1 MPCSICR
8 QSGHNRA
15 TCPQR
20 NITGIPNR
28 AGGNQS
34 STNISQ
40 VSVLRRTLIKK
51 KWKTAIRNIIYI
63 HRFIDL
69 VEREIADLFRA
80 PAESYD
86 IKLYYPSWSK
96 IRRLNDNVILWH
108 ARFSN
113 QSLLNPSIRQKLEEC
128 RILHRSINP
137 DPPPP
142 RDDRKKVALM
152 NMRDDNYLIY
162 WVVGNYMIQDLD
174 SQENQINYLGFLPKK
189 GTFKLKTMDGHRF
202 YIVPHRLNS
211 EPPYHPK
218 TDKEFFIEPYCQ
230 INIHEETSEKIFVD
244 EGQTL
249 SEMNKWKFNAL
260 KLDYLIKEVIKL
272 GGKNNDVLECVLDL
286 HQDIKLDS
294 FTEMDKEMAGIPSIY
309 TNIT

>member
-1 MPCSICR
+1 MVCSICR
-8 QSGHNRA
+8 QRGHNRV

-28 AGGNQS
+28 SGGT

-40 VSVLRRTLIKK
+40 ESSLRRTLIKK

-63 HRFIDL
+63 RRFINL
-69 VEREIADLFRA
+69 VERERVN
-80 PAESYD
+80 PPPVESD
-86 IKLYYPSWSK
+86 AIKLYYPSWSK
-96 IRRLNDNVILWH
+96 IMTLNDNVILLQT
-108 ARFSN
+108 RFSN
-113 QSLLNPSIRQKLEEC
+113 QSFLNPSIRIKIEEC
-128 RILHRSINP
+128 RILHRSFN
-137 DPPPP
+137 PPP
-142 RDDRKKVALM
+142 RDDRKYVTLM
-152 NMRDDNYLIY
+152 NMRDGNYLVY

-174 SQENQINYLGFLPKK
+174 SQDNQINYLGFLPKK
-189 GTFKLKTMDGHRF
+189 GSFKLKTMDGHRF
-202 YIVPHRLNS
+202 YLVPHRLNF

-218 TDKEFFIEPYCQ
+218 TDNEFLIEPYCQ
-230 INIHEETSEKIFVD
+230 INIHEDTGEKIFID
-244 EGQTL
+244 EGQNL